1 MGRYF
6 CDYCDA
12 FLTHDSEA
20 GRQQHNRGWRH
31 RENFRAHYKK
41 FYPGFAAINAQH
53 KHQQLHQPQS
63 QPLQQYVPGPA
74 QPPQPIYSNVLP
86 PNAG

>member
-6 CDYCDA
+6 CDYCDT

-31 RENFRAHYKK
+31 RENFRAYYKQ
-41 FYPGFAAINAQH
+41 FYPGFAAKKA
-53 KHQQLHQPQS
+53 HQPQM
-63 QPLQQYVPGPA
+63 LQQQPHQA
-74 QPPQPIYSNVLP
+74 QQMMHQPSVYANVLP
-86 PNAG
+86 PSAG